1 MKRTFVAV
9 WGVVSIFTKEVV
21 MIATVQVDSLATGR
35 DRITINSITVEAFVT
50 LTCKAELSVSAGGI
64 RVAIIST
71 IGTFIFWNDFNA
83 VVSSIEF
90 KTVFTTTLE
99 FGFVYFSRVS
109 RTIWFLS
116 WTVDRGTRT

>member
-35 DRITINSITVEAFVT
+35 NRITIDSITMEAFVT
-50 LTCKAELSVSAGGI
+50 LACKAELSVSACGI
-64 RVAIIST
+64 SVTVVST
-71 IGTFIFWNDFNA
+71 IGTFIFWDNFNA

-90 KTVFTTTLE
+90 KAVFTTALE
-99 FGFVYFSRVS
+99 LSFVNFFRVS
-109 RTIWFLS
+109 RTI
-116 WTVDRGTRT
+116 

>member
-35 DRITINSITVEAFVT
+35 NRITINSITVEAFVA
-50 LTCKAELSVSAGGI
+50 LTCKAELSVSACGI
-64 RVAIIST
+64 SVTVVST
-71 IGTFIFWNDFNA
+71 IGAFIFWDDFNA
-83 VVSSIEF
+83 VVTSIEF
-90 KTVFTTTLE
+90 KAVFTTTLE

-109 RTIWFLS
+109 RTIWF
-116 WTVDRGTRT
+116 